1 MTAFASELQSLM
13 SCDPVRITGR
23 ICRVAGLVVEAE
35 GVPLPVGSSCM
46 IQCRMD
52 RKRQIEA
59 EVVGFHD
66 GRTLL
71 VPSGE
76 TTGISPGDRV
86 IYEGEQPGVRV
97 APDLLGRI
105 VDGYG
110 NPIDDKGP
118 IHWCARMPLE
128 GRRVAPLSRQ
138 RVDQPFSTGVR
149 VIDGPLTCGRGQRMG
164 IFAGSGV
171 GKSVLMGM
179 LARQSQAP
187 VTVIGLIGERGREVR
202 EFVERDLGEEGLAK
216 SVVVVAT
223 SDDPPVLRLR
233 AARVATAIAEFFRDR
248 GEDVLLLMDS
258 VTRVAYAQRELGLS
272 AYEPPTTKAF
282 PPSVFTLLARLLER
296 TGPAEN
302 GSITSF
308 YTVLVEADDI
318 NDPIGDAVRGY
329 LDGHIWLSRKLASR
343 GHFPAVD
350 VLESVS
356 RVMKDVVTD
365 AHKTCA
371 QQLVADLSRYRD
383 VEDLLQL
390 GAYARGADPQ
400 TDESIAR
407 MPAIQQFLT
416 QASEEN
422 ADFASAA
429 AGLAALYRKA
439 RAKQPARNAALPEVI
454 DVAQPGEA
462 QVAAEAAAG
471 ESTADNTVNAAA
483 SGEVTP

>member
-1 MTAFASELQSLM
+1 MTAFASELHSVNG
-13 SCDPVRITGR
+13 CDPVRITGR
-23 ICRVAGLVVEAE
+23 ICRVAGLIVEAE
-35 GVPLPVGSSCM
+35 GVPLPVGSSCA

-52 RKRQIEA
+52 QKRMLEA

-71 VPSGE
+71 IPTGE
-76 TTGISPGDRV
+76 TAGISPGDRV
-86 IYEGEQPGVRV
+86 IFEGEQPGVRV
-97 APDLLGRI
+97 APQLLGRI
-105 VDGYG
+105 LDGYG
-110 NPIDDKGP
+110 RPIDDKGP
-118 IHWCARMPLE
+118 IRWCERMPLE
-128 GRRVAPLSRQ
+128 GRRVAPLARQ
-138 RVDQPFSTGVR
+138 RVEHPFSTGVR

-202 EFVERDLGEEGLAK
+202 EFVERDLGPEGLAK

-233 AARVATAIAEFFRDR
+233 AARVSTAIAEYFRDR

-296 TGPAEN
+296 TGPAEH

-356 RVMKDVVTD
+356 RVMKDVVSD
-365 AHKTCA
+365 DHKKNA
-371 QQLVADLSRYRD
+371 QRLVADLARYRD

-400 TDESIAR
+400 TDEAIAR
-407 MPAIQQFLT
+407 IPAIHQYLCQEPL
-416 QASEEN
+416 ED
-422 ADFASAA
+422 ADFDRAEVGLSALYGKKGAA
-429 AGLAALYRKA
+429 ATKPTAVTVPV
-439 RAKQPARNAALPEVI
+439 PAPAEP
-454 DVAQPGEA
+454 VAEET
-462 QVAAEAAAG
+462 VDTAEAA
-471 ESTADNTVNAAA
+471 ETTPQ
-483 SGEVTP
+483 EVTS